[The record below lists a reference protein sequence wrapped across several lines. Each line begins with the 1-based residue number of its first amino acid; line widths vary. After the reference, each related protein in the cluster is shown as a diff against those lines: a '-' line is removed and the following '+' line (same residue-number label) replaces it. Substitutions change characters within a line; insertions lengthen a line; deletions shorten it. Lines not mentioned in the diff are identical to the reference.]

1 MRKLVWSG
9 FMLCGL
15 LVGCASR
22 QETGPGPAEAPPASS
37 GAAQASGDA
46 PSGDAQAP
54 VEAPP
59 ADAKPIEPSPEEA
72 PPVKG
77 EAAEGAL
84 LPLVVT
90 KSPAQKDPIGI
101 YSVRVEGN
109 VLTLGVSHGGGC
121 AEHTYSLEWDGALQ
135 QGADGTPVANLVLVH
150 DAHGDRCKAMLRARP
165 RFDLSSVSKRFGAQF
180 GKASG
185 AVNLVI
191 QDQAPV
197 RYAF

>member
-1 MRKLVWSG
+1 
-9 FMLCGL
+9 MLCGL

-22 QETGPGPAEAPPASS
+22 QDTGPAPMEAPSAS
-37 GAAQASGDA
+37 AGDA
-46 PSGDAQAP
+46 QVSGEAPSSDAQAP

-59 ADAKPIEPSPEEA
+59 AEAKPVESASEEA
-72 PPVKG
+72 PPTKDDTSP
-77 EAAEGAL
+77 GAL

-90 KSPAQKDPIGI
+90 KSPEQKDSIGI
-101 YSVRVEGN
+101 YSMRVEGP

-121 AEHTYSLEWDGALQ
+121 AEHTYSLEWDGMLQ
-135 QGADGTPVANLVLVH
+135 QGVDGTPVANLVLVH

-197 RYAF
+197 RYVF

>member
-9 FMLCGL
+9 VMVCGL

-22 QETGPGPAEAPPASS
+22 QETGAASVEAPPASS
-37 GAAQASGDA
+37 DAAQASGDA
-46 PSGDAQAP
+46 PSADAQAP

-59 ADAKPIEPSPEEA
+59 SDVKPIESSEEA
-72 PPVKG
+72 PPTKDD
-77 EAAEGAL
+77 AERGAL

-90 KSPAQKDPIGI
+90 KAPEMKDPVGI
-101 YSVRVEGN
+101 YAVRVEGN
-109 VLTLGVSHGGGC
+109 VLSLGVSHGGGC
-121 AEHTYSLEWDGALQ
+121 AEHTYSLEWDGTLQ

-165 RFDLSSVSKRFGAQF
+165 RFDLSALPPRFGAQF
-180 GKASG
+180 GKTSG